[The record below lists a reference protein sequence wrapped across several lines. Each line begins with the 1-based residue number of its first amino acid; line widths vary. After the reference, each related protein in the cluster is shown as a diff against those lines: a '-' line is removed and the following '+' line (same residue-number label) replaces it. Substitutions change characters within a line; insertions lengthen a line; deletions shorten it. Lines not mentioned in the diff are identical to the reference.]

1 MVAPIPNEGTF
12 YPDIICD
19 ITERKAAEE
28 ALRRAY
34 QETKTILASL
44 PSSILIVNEALEVI
58 FANTVAYQHFD
69 TGDSSVGAGGGLPSG
84 APSRL
89 IVGSSIFDVVPV
101 QPNQWHR
108 LAKDLHS
115 SGPNQDG
122 IEHHGEFETGTRAYQ
137 YRLFAIAM
145 DSGGKAETGV
155 VINDVTEQKQLQEQ
169 LIQAEKLSSLGTLV
183 SGMAHEI
190 NNPIHGILSMAELIL
205 EETNPEKIK
214 EYAQDIVSYSQHVG
228 MVVRDFASYARPASR
243 DRDAEVD
250 LNERLLATMKMVR
263 RSPEFGHVEVVT
275 EFEPLP
281 KLRARRSEI
290 DQVFINLISN
300 AVQTMAGQGR
310 LTLTSHREGDW
321 ITAGVADTGA
331 GIPKSHLNRIFD
343 PFFTT
348 KDPGKGT
355 GLGLTIVNK
364 IVTKYGGTITVES
377 EDGKGSRFLVRFPVA
392 TVSDKG
398 ANDGT
403 A

>member
-28 ALRRAY
+28 GLHHAY
-34 QETKTILASL
+34 QETETILASL

-58 FANTVAYQHFD
+58 FANTVAHQHFD
-69 TGDSSVGAGGGLPSG
+69 SGDSSIMG
-84 APSRL
+84 R
-89 IVGSSIFDVVPV
+89 SIFDVVPV

-108 LAKDLHS
+108 LAKNLKA
-115 SGPNQDG
+115 SGPNHG
-122 IEHHGEFETGTRAYQ
+122 RTEHHGEFETGQRAYQ
-137 YRLFAIAM
+137 YRLFLTAM
-145 DSGGKAETGV
+145 DSGGEV
-155 VINDVTEQKQLQEQ
+155 QSVMVITDVTEQKQLQEQ

-205 EETNPEKIK
+205 EETNPDKIK

-228 MVVRDFASYARPASR
+228 MVVRDFACYARPASR
-243 DRDAEVD
+243 DREAEVD

-300 AVQTMAGQGR
+300 AAQTMAGQGR

-331 GIPKSHLNRIFD
+331 GIPKAHLNRIFD

-377 EDGKGSRFLVRFPVA
+377 EDGQGSRFLVRFPVA
-392 TVSDKG
+392 TVSDKEVH
-398 ANDGT
+398 DGT